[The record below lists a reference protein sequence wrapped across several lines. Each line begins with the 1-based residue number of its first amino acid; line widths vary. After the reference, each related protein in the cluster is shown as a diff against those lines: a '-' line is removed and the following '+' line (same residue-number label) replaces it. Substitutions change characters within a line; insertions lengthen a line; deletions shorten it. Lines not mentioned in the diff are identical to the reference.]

1 MSPYCWHPKFC
12 IQSVSAIAYPFD
24 FRDFITIPDASLYAI
39 RSIFFFFSDRHMQGN
54 EILPAWNFEFV
65 CRLPSTVCFRFTSRF
80 VYLLVMEPPAKRSR
94 VCLSAEKKA
103 EILVYVSKNPLA
115 SQGEV
120 GRHFGVGQSSISTII
135 KIYKSTFELVSS
147 GMSGVKRKRGTN
159 CNLLEQGLEKFY
171 YACVAKELR
180 AVSYDMMITKA
191 QKISEELIS
200 NSLVE
205 SEDLPGTDTV
215 WKSFVQRFLAK
226 RAIKSKKL
234 HGEAAVADIAAAEKF
249 LTNEWPDIFT
259 SVDNDDSR
267 VWNMDETGLFWRA
280 LRDRTLSRSDKRLAG
295 GKTQKDRIPFAV
307 AVSMAAGEKLFL
319 HGIGNSKNPRAVAAV
334 KSTPDDVL
342 GGRWNSNPKAWMN
355 SEVFGLDISRKFR
368 QRNKKIVLLVDNC
381 PGHKVDAVESKLDFV
396 RVVFLPKNTT
406 SIIQPC
412 DAGIIQA
419 FKSGYRRLIL
429 RKVV

>member
-1 MSPYCWHPKFC
+1 M
-12 IQSVSAIAYPFD
+12 
-24 FRDFITIPDASLYAI
+24 R
-39 RSIFFFFSDRHMQGN
+39 
-54 EILPAWNFEFV
+54 
-65 CRLPSTVCFRFTSRF
+65 
-80 VYLLVMEPPAKRSR
+80 
-94 VCLSAEKKA
+94 
-103 EILVYVSKNPLA
+103 
-115 SQGEV
+115 
-120 GRHFGVGQSSISTII
+120 
-135 KIYKSTFELVSS
+135 
-147 GMSGVKRKRGTN
+147 GVKRKRGTN

-171 YACVAKELR
+171 DACVAKELR

-205 SEDLPGTDTV
+205 SEDLPGTDTA

-249 LTNEWPDIFT
+249 LTNEWPDIFA

-280 LRDRTLSRSDKRLAG
+280 LPDRTLSRSDKRLAG
-295 GKTQKDRIPFAV
+295 GKTQKDRITFAV
-307 AVSMAAGEKLFL
+307 AVSMAGEKLFL
-319 HGIGNSKNPRAVAAV
+319 HGMGNSKNPRAVAAA
-334 KSTPDDVL
+334 KSTPADVL

-355 SEVFGLDISRKFR
+355 SEVFGLDISRKLR

-381 PGHKVDAVESKLDFV
+381 PGHKADAVESKLDFV

-419 FKSGYRRLIL
+419 FKSGYRRLML
-429 RKVV
+429 RKVI